1 MSTCL
6 HNSYL
11 QTKCTL
17 YKGSCH
23 ITYLLCY
30 KTFVICNLYMTVHSF
45 ITYYRE
51 ASIYMDTK
59 SMSMSLVL
67 SSLNRAKDVGRS
79 KAEVAAEF
87 VNKRVPGCKVTPYPT
102 IKCSYNGTFLQLNV
116 SGSLYTL
123 DSYLGVLL
131 MHV

>member
-1 MSTCL
+1 MYSIQGIL
-6 HNSYL
+6 SHYL
-11 QTKCTL
+11 F
-17 YKGSCH
+17 
-23 ITYLLCY
+23 ILLQNI
-30 KTFVICNLYMTVHSF
+30 FICNLYTTVHSY

-102 IKCSYNGTFLQLNV
+102 IKCSYNWTFLQLNV

-131 MHV
+131 MHVWYDDKNIC